1 MGKALAAPA
10 AGRGY
15 SRSRLHIPVMGPV
28 YLDIDEVVVGEAVP
42 LEHKGNWD
50 YQSS

>member
-1 MGKALAAPA
+1 MGRALAAPA

-15 SRSRLHIPVMGPV
+15 SRSLLHTPAMGPV
-28 YLDIDEVVVGEAVP
+28 CWDIDEEAVGEAVP